1 MIIITGFILFGLL
14 MAATFPPASTSC
26 LFTMV
31 AIISLV
37 FLDSRTAFFSYNVA
51 ILGAAIVAT
60 FPSSSYSCSGLPE

>member
-1 MIIITGFILFGLL
+1 
-14 MAATFPPASTSC
+14 
-26 LFTMV
+26 MV